1 MIFFDTPI
9 KSHVAFERKL
19 ADITANFLNKFLGS
33 MLFLNLSILFSFIWI
48 IVNLELVALIPPF
61 DPYPFGLLA
70 LLVSWYAALLAI
82 LVLINQNQQ
91 GKNADIRQRIDFE
104 VNVRAEHE
112 ITKILAMFEE
122 LNLKLGLAKVDKE
135 LDKMLE
141 KIDIAEI
148 KEDVELG
155 IEKEDAGMTSR
166 PL

>member
-9 KSHVAFERKL
+9 KSHVAFERKI
-19 ADITANFLNKFLGS
+19 ADITANFLTKFLGS
-33 MLFLNLSILFSFIWI
+33 MLFLNISIAFIVIWMV
-48 IVNLELVALIPPF
+48 VNLGWISAIPPF
-61 DPYPFGLLA
+61 DPYPFIFLA
-70 LLVSWYAALLAI
+70 SLATFGAILLAI

-91 GKNADIRQRIDFE
+91 GKKADIRQRIDFE

-141 KIDIAEI
+141 KIDIATI

-155 IEKEDAGMTSR
+155 IEKEDAGMTRR